1 MSNYTINYFSLLSS
15 SEGFGFN
22 TDIFETNVLNLAVVI
37 GVLIYY
43 GRIVL
48 NDLIV
53 GRKTTILKSLKEA
66 EIKFNEAEKNLSLAK
81 NNLIA
86 SEAKVN
92 DIRNQTQILS
102 KNAVKNLMDLLEED
116 IKRLQSVNLSYIR
129 FEEEKSIG
137 EVCENLSQ
145 SAFKIALEKLN
156 KRLNSNLQKK
166 IISQNL
172 YKLNLKFYGK
182 K

>member
-1 MSNYTINYFSLLSS
+1 
-15 SEGFGFN
+15 
-22 TDIFETNVLNLAVVI
+22 
-37 GVLIYY
+37 
-43 GRIVL
+43 
-48 NDLIV
+48 
-53 GRKTTILKSLKEA
+53 
-66 EIKFNEAEKNLSLAK
+66 
-81 NNLIA
+81 
-86 SEAKVN
+86 
-92 DIRNQTQILS
+92 
-102 KNAVKNLMDLLEED
+102 MDLLEED